1 MEQEMA
7 RRKAIM
13 ALTLFIA
20 ASVMPA
26 KANKAATTESTSCT
40 GEAVAAAEEEE
51 PSIEGATEFEDERVL

>member
-1 MEQEMA
+1 
-7 RRKAIM
+7 
-13 ALTLFIA
+13 
-20 ASVMPA
+20 MPA